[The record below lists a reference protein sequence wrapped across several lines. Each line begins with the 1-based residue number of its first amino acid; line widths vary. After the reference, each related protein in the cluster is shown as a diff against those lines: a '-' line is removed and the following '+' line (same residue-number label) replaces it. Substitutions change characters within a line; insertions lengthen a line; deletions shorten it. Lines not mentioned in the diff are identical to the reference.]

1 MPTTLGQKYLPT
13 WDGVPP
19 HMSPEDYEIWKRY
32 RPTIIRDAQAIY
44 YDVGIG
50 GQITVPPGTTPE
62 MAAMWFRN
70 TQKRID
76 VLLDYGIGWI
86 IVELRFNASSSAI
99 GRLLHYR
106 DLWNADPPDKR
117 PLLLRLVTNRDD
129 PEIRALAQKLDI
141 NYVIA

>member
-1 MPTTLGQKYLPT
+1 MPTILGTKYLPT
-13 WDGVPP
+13 WDGLPP

-32 RPTIIRDAQAIY
+32 KPQIIKDAQAVY
-44 YDVGIG
+44 YDVGLG

-129 PEIRALAQKLDI
+129 PEIRTLAQKLDI